1 MIEFREVSF
10 SYGQNEQTCGIKNI
24 NLTIEDGQCVLLCG
38 ESGCGKTTLTRLVN
52 GLIPHFY
59 EGDLSGEV
67 WMDDKNIS
75 KMPLYDTAAI
85 VGSVFQSPMLSG
97 RIAVLAGSSGK
108 FMFSILSRSK
118 SLRKPILTCP
128 RMTLWMPL

>member
-1 MIEFREVSF
+1 MIEFKEISF

-52 GLIPHFY
+52 GLIPNFY

-67 WMDDKNIS
+67 WLNDKNIS

-85 VGSVFQSPMLSG
+85 VGSVFKVPK
-97 RIAVLAGSSGK
+97 VSSL
-108 FMFSILSRSK
+108 M
-118 SLRKPILTCP
+118 
-128 RMTLWMPL
+128 